1 MRVWTLVKFKILKMG
16 RIKNGILGGFSGKVG
31 SVVGASWRGIDY
43 MRSMPRTS
51 NKPATVAQL
60 AQQNKMAL
68 FRGFLLGVDDIVE
81 KCFQN
86 IEKYTPMNDALSYNM
101 LNSVEGSYPEQ
112 SINFANFMFSKGEL
126 RGVWSPKVVSEKSNT
141 LDFSWENGNLMP
153 LCAADDQVVLVIYDP
168 QENYFCRLQQAA
180 QRADKKASIILPK
193 CSKGH
198 SVHCYISFYAERL
211 RKSSTNE
218 YLGQVVVA

>member
-1 MRVWTLVKFKILKMG
+1 MG
-16 RIKNGILGGFSGKVG
+16 RIKKGILGGFSGKVG

-43 MRSMPRTS
+43 MRSLPRKS

-68 FRGFLLGVDDIVE
+68 FRGFLLGVDSIVE

-86 IEKYTPMNDALSYNM
+86 IEKCTRMNDALSYNM
-101 LNSVEGSYPEQ
+101 LNSIEGIYPEQ

-126 RGVWSPKVVSEKSNT
+126 RGVWSPKVDSAKSNT
-141 LDFSWENGNLMP
+141 IDFSWENGYLMP
-153 LCAADDQVVLVIYDP
+153 LCAADDQVMLVVYDP
-168 QENYFCRLQQAA
+168 AENYFCNLQHAA

-193 CSKGH
+193 RSKGH
-198 SVHCYISFYAERL
+198 SVHCYISFYSERSG
-211 RKSSTNE
+211 KSSTNE
-218 YLGQVVVA
+218 YLGQVLVA